1 MKIKPLFDRVLLK
14 QLAVKE
20 NSTSFGLVLP
30 DSSQEKPLIGE
41 IIEIGDGQNVD
52 GENQEM
58 LVKKGDKVLFSKYA
72 GTEFKL
78 EQKEFIIWWHSEKT
92 AVFIKQF

>member
-14 QLAVKE
+14 QINPK
-20 NSTSFGLVLP
+20 STSSSSGLIIP
-30 DSSQEKPLIGE
+30 ESNQEKPLIGE
-41 IIEIGDGQNVD
+41 IIEIGDGTTT
-52 GENQEM
+52 GEENAEM

-78 EQKEFIIWWHSEKT
+78 ENKDYIVIRQTDILAIIND
-92 AVFIKQF
+92 

>member
-14 QLAVKE
+14 KLETKE
-20 NSTSFGLVLP
+20 SSTSFGLILP

-41 IIEIGDGQNVD
+41 IIEIGDGQIEKD
-52 GENQEM
+52 ENQEM

-78 EQKEFIIWWHSEKT
+78 EQKEYIILRQT
-92 AVFIKQF
+92 DILAIIN

>member
-14 QLAVKE
+14 QIYPK
-20 NSTSFGLVLP
+20 STTIASGLIIP
-30 DSSQEKPLIGE
+30 ESSQEKPLLGE
-41 IIEIGDGQNVD
+41 VIEIGDGMQTD
-52 GENQEM
+52 DENQEM

-78 EQKEFIIWWHSEKT
+78 EQKDYIIIRQT
-92 AVFIKQF
+92 DILAIIND

>member
-14 QLAVKE
+14 QVVIKE
-20 NSTSFGLVLP
+20 NSTNFGLILP
-30 DSSQEKPLIGE
+30 ESSQEKPLIGE
-41 IIEIGDGQNVD
+41 VVEIGDGVIED

-58 LVKKGDKVLFSKYA
+58 LVKKGDRVLFSKYA

-78 EQKEFIIWWHSEKT
+78 EQKEYIIIRQT
-92 AVFIKQF
+92 DILAIING

>member
-14 QLAVKE
+14 QIAIKE
-20 NSTSFGLVLP
+20 NSTSFGLILP
-30 DSSQEKPLIGE
+30 EASQEKPLIGE
-41 IIEIGDGQNVD
+41 IVEIGDGIIED

-78 EQKEFIIWWHSEKT
+78 EQKEYIIIRQT
-92 AVFIKQF
+92 DILAIINN

>member
-14 QLAVKE
+14 Q
-20 NSTSFGLVLP
+20 TSPKSSQQTASGLIIP
-30 DSSQEKPLIGE
+30 ESNQEKPLIGE
-41 IIEIGDGQNVD
+41 IIEIGDGVITT
-52 GENQEM
+52 EETQEM

-78 EQKEFIIWWHSEKT
+78 DQKDYIILRQT
-92 AVFIKQF
+92 DILAIIND

>member
-14 QLAVKE
+14 QVSLKE
-20 NSTSFGLVLP
+20 NSTSFGLILP
-30 DSSQEKPLIGE
+30 QSSQEKPLLGE
-41 IIEIGDGQNVD
+41 IIEIGDGQIVD

-78 EQKEFIIWWHSEKT
+78 EQKEYIIIRQT
-92 AVFIKQF
+92 DILAIINN